1 MAISELEQTQSS
13 NGRNGS
19 YAASPDGARDYTESR
34 RALIVLAV
42 AGSMGDAQTLYFT
55 MPGANWGTWNYLERQ
70 ALSLRSYVLDGDAP
84 YVRTE
89 PVDIWAGVLTP
100 QGDCAEDTK
109 TGAEANAQRRQAEQ
123 EWFERKN

>member
-1 MAISELEQTQSS
+1 
-13 NGRNGS
+13 
-19 YAASPDGARDYTESR
+19 
-34 RALIVLAV
+34 
-42 AGSMGDAQTLYFT
+42 MGDAQTLYFT

-70 ALSLRSYVLDGDAP
+70 ALSLRSYVLDGDPP